1 MGVVISMCGL
11 TILVDGGIT
20 SVEVLSAFFED
31 SFFISCG
38 SRLIV
43 FTVILFLFFI
53 SFIFIFFCFLSLFY
67 YT

>member
-38 SRLIV
+38 SRLFV